1 MEEIYHIPAMLKET
15 IEGLAIKPNGVYV
28 DVTFG
33 GGGHSRAI
41 LGELHGIK
49 NEKLKIKN
57 EVNGG
62 NYAAE
67 QDKEK
72 SAAEYH
78 REQDKE
84 EGSRISSGGMD
95 DVENAELKPREQNE
109 EKNTAEYSREQ
120 DKGEGSRMIS
130 GGKEEEKKE
139 KEAEIEKGGRLFSFD
154 QDIEAYENSKLKIQ
168 NSKLGNNN
176 SQLEDNQ
183 SLFVDNPRWT
193 FVHSNFR
200 YLRNWMDYY
209 GVKEIDGLLADLGVS
224 FHHFDCPERGFS
236 FRFSAPLDMRMN
248 QTAKRTAADIVNGYS
263 EEELA
268 KLFWLYGELK
278 NGRGIARNICKARS
292 QKPILRTEELVA
304 AAMNMPLAK
313 LTGTEQGATQGEEEG
328 NPPRLADVR
337 ELEIPTQYKK
347 DLARLFQALRIEV
360 NDEMGALREMLVAA
374 RDLLKPGGRIAIL
387 TYHSLEDRLVKNFLR
402 SGNLEGTI
410 EKDFYGNNLSP
421 FEVIE
426 KGREAS
432 EEEVERNPRARS
444 AKLRVAEKR

>member
-41 LGELHGIK
+41 LKKLAYPQPLPEGKGDWIPSGTM
-49 NEKLKIKN
+49 NETTN
-57 EVNGG
+57 
-62 NYAAE
+62 
-67 QDKEK
+67 
-72 SAAEYH
+72 S
-78 REQDKE
+78 
-84 EGSRISSGGMD
+84 
-95 DVENAELKPREQNE
+95 
-109 EKNTAEYSREQ
+109 
-120 DKGEGSRMIS
+120 
-130 GGKEEEKKE
+130 
-139 KEAEIEKGGRLFSFD
+139 GRLFSFD
-154 QDIEAYENSKLKIQ
+154 QDIEAYENAK
-168 NSKLGNNN
+168 
-176 SQLEDNQ
+176 EDGEAA
-183 SLFVDNPRWT
+183 FIDNPRWT

-200 YLRNWMDYY
+200 YLRNWMDFY

-268 KLFWLYGELK
+268 KIFWLYGEMK

-292 QKPILRTEELVA
+292 QKPILRTEELVEA
-304 AAMNMPLAK
+304 ALNIKVEKNAGLK
-313 LTGTEQGATQGEEEG
+313 TREQNEENGGMASRGKEEETIG
-328 NPPRLADVR
+328 VAELDIPP
-337 ELEIPTQYKK
+337 QYKK

-374 RDLLKPGGRIAIL
+374 RDLVKPGGRIAIL
-387 TYHSLEDRLVKNFLR
+387 TYHSLEDRLVKNFFR

-410 EKDFYGNNLSP
+410 EKDFYGNAITP
-421 FEVIE
+421 FDIIE
-426 KGREAS
+426 KGRVAS
-432 EEEVERNPRARS
+432 DDEVERNPRSRS
-444 AKLRVAEKR
+444 AKLRVAERKAFCGCQNSGAKP